1 MWLKIQQIL
10 MGGVKFYRILILRS
24 RMKTGNF
31 NLNWR
36 TCLLAL
42 ICGITSSLSKE
53 ILDPRTKCSG
63 LIAILIVGLVAFIAI
78 YILKNRQNEDE
89 ELGNTAI
96 AIFMSIAAERIV
108 EFLF

>member
-1 MWLKIQQIL
+1 MAKNSANFN
-10 MGGVKFYRILILRS
+10 GGVKFYRILILRS

-53 ILDPRTKCSG
+53 ILEPRTKCSG

-78 YILKNRQNEDE
+78 YVYCRGKNSRVLILN
-89 ELGNTAI
+89 I
-96 AIFMSIAAERIV
+96 SF
-108 EFLF
+108 